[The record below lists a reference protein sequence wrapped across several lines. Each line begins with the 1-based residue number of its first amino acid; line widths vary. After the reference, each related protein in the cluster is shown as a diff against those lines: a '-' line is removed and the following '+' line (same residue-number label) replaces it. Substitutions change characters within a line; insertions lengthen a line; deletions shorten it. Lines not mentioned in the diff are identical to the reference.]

1 MKYIFLILISTQSFA
16 QNLSQVDKT
25 FLPVVKEFI
34 SAAKIDRVPN
44 IEKRA
49 NNLAIKFGYPEKI
62 CADCVTYS
70 FYDKKQIIIN
80 KKFWIN
86 QSIPDNV
93 KKIAI
98 LHELGH
104 TVLLRKHLDD
114 IQSIM
119 NSDAGHTVD
128 LRKNQISDLY
138 KELFRLS
145 MFDQMKFDPETT
157 VENVIQTMGMNYFL
171 TKN

>member
-1 MKYIFLILISTQSFA
+1 
-16 QNLSQVDKT
+16 
-25 FLPVVKEFI
+25 
-34 SAAKIDRVPN
+34 
-44 IEKRA
+44 
-49 NNLAIKFGYPEKI
+49 
-62 CADCVTYS
+62 
-70 FYDKKQIIIN
+70 
-80 KKFWIN
+80 
-86 QSIPDNV
+86 
-93 KKIAI
+93 
-98 LHELGH
+98 
-104 TVLLRKHLDD
+104 
-114 IQSIM
+114 M